1 MKRKLRRIG
10 NSVGVLIP
18 KEMLDRMDLKEGD
31 DVEISYNPMRKQIVI
46 KDEKNTPNSDESE
59 LREIVMQVLKEM
71 GLE

>member
-10 NSVGVLIP
+10 NSVGVLLP
-18 KEMLDRMDLKEGD
+18 KDVLDRMELQEGD
-31 DVEISYNPMRKQIVI
+31 DVEVLYNPLKKQITI
-46 KDEKNTPNSDESE
+46 KSEKNTPNSDESE